1 MTQTEAAAAF
11 GASLR
16 AASRWTGLEH
26 AAGLRDLKL
35 NRRGRR
41 PGGAGRLS
49 GKTDAAR
56 SGDDDRPDARP
67 VETAVLSLDVLG
79 GERGVLSFI
88 VFQGRLRLIRMPG
101 YCLELN
107 PDELLNPDV
116 KTNDPGKSR
125 PTHRSKLMGSMRR
138 HLYRRQKQPPL

>member
-1 MTQTEAAAAF
+1 MP
-11 GASLR
+11 SL
-16 AASRWTGLEH
+16 
-26 AAGLRDLKL
+26 
-35 NRRGRR
+35 
-41 PGGAGRLS
+41 GGAGRLS

-67 VETAVLSLDVLG
+67 AETAVLSLDVLG
-79 GERGVLSFI
+79 GERGVLSFM
-88 VFQGRLRLIRMPG
+88 VFQGRLRLIRMLG

-125 PTHRSKLMGSMRR
+125 PTHRSTSSWAVCAVISTGGRSTPPVIRSFFQEQPVRYAAWESTHYYWVVGS
-138 HLYRRQKQPPL
+138 LIIC